1 MYLVYDQRVSEDP
14 VTLLLNITIFCIVL
28 SESGTQDLPFHT
40 TGYVLMCSKAEHWVT
55 SVSAEVLPTY

>member
-40 TGYVLMCSKAEHWVT
+40 TGYVLMCSKAEH
-55 SVSAEVLPTY
+55 